1 MLPILIGICVLTL
14 LVMVGI
20 YVGLQRK
27 MQEGGKA
34 YEIEKMLSS
43 TKSKG
48 FSMDVFYQKVY
59 IMLAKLPYI
68 SRYLFKIRKRLEILH
83 NNDEYAI
90 RKQAAKITLFS
101 TIITIA
107 LLILLVYLNK
117 SDFYMLVLSVLG
129 IVVLHETFV
138 DVMVNKLED
147 KVMKQQLD
155 FFSEVR
161 HYYHEYGMVEEAVYE
176 ASQSIG
182 TEIAV
187 QGNAIYD
194 MLVANNSED
203 ELEKYYDT
211 APNRFLKAFA
221 GIAYLT
227 KEFGDR
233 KIDGASLFL
242 KNVNNITQ
250 ELQLEILKRDK
261 IDYIFQSLSFIAV
274 APLFVMNALKSW
286 ALDTFA
292 ITSMFYDGKAGKIV
306 EIIILLSGFLCYNL
320 LRRIKENN
328 DRIKVVNSKPNR
340 WQAKVYKF
348 PLIEWIVDRL
358 MPRAGTAQFVKE
370 NQLLIDTQSTLK
382 LEWVYVNRILSAIVC
397 FGAMMFLMGY
407 LHSFATEQIYT
418 KPTTDDL
425 SFGNLSAS
433 DEKKANELTE
443 FDNYFIEKYKDKDI
457 TRKDLVTFI
466 INTTDVKNNF
476 KNEEAAAEAADRIL
490 EKIDTINN
498 EYIKPME
505 VVIAIAVGIL
515 GYFIPLIVLKFQ
527 KKMRQLEME
536 NEIMQFQTLIL
547 MLMRI
552 ERISVQDIL
561 EWLERFSNIFKPV
574 ISTCV
579 NNFEAGGWK
588 ALDQMREEANYE
600 PFVKIIKNLQSA
612 VDKIPIVDAFDELES
627 ERAFFQEK
635 RKEANERLIAKKS
648 MYGKVIGF
656 APMILLFVA
665 YLIVPLIYVSMTFMG
680 EYLAQMST
688 YM

>member
-1 MLPILIGICVLTL
+1 MLPILIGICVFAL
-14 LVMVGI
+14 LIMVVI
-20 YVGLQRK
+20 YVSLQRR

-48 FSMDVFYQKVY
+48 FSMEVFYQKMY
-59 IMLAKLPYI
+59 IILAKLPYV

-83 NNDEYAI
+83 NNDEFAV

-101 TIITIA
+101 TIITIV

-117 SDFYMLVLSVLG
+117 SDFYMLILSVLG

-147 KVMKQQLD
+147 KLLKQQLD

-176 ASQSIG
+176 AAQSIG
-182 TEIAV
+182 TEIGV
-187 QGNAIYD
+187 QGQAIYD

-221 GIAYLT
+221 GVSYLT

-233 KIDGASLFL
+233 KVDGASLYL

-261 IDYIFQSLSFIAV
+261 IDYIFQSLSIIAI
-274 APLFVMNALKSW
+274 APLFVINALKSW
-286 ALDTFA
+286 ALGTFA
-292 ITSMFYDGKAGKIV
+292 ITSVFYDGKVGKVV
-306 EIIILLSGFLCYNL
+306 EIIILLAGFLCYNL

-328 DRIKVVNSKPNR
+328 DRVKVINSKPNR
-340 WQAKVYKF
+340 WQATVYKF
-348 PLIEWIVDRL
+348 PPVEWVVDRL
-358 MPRAGTAQFVKE
+358 MPRAGSMQFHKE
-370 NQLLIDTQSTLK
+370 NQLLIDTQSSLK
-382 LEWVYVNRILSAIVC
+382 LEWVYINRICAGIACFIV
-397 FGAMMFLMGY
+397 MLVLMGY
-407 LHSFATEQIYT
+407 LHVFQINQTYT
-418 KPTTDDL
+418 LPTSESL

-433 DEKKANELTE
+433 EEKKANELTQ
-443 FDNYFIEKYKDKDI
+443 FDNKYIEEYKD
-457 TRKDLVTFI
+457 REVTKQQLI
-466 INTTDVKNNF
+466 ASLLSSTDVNHRF
-476 KNEEAAAEAADRIL
+476 RTQEDAAAAADRIL
-490 EKIDTINN
+490 EKIETVKN

-505 VVIAIAVGIL
+505 VIIAIGVGIF
-515 GYFIPLIVLKFQ
+515 GYFIPVFILKFQ
-527 KKMRQLEME
+527 RKMRQLEME

-561 EWLERFSNIFKPV
+561 EWLERFSNIFRPQ
-574 ISTCV
+574 ISTCL

-588 ALDQMREEANYE
+588 ALDQLREETGFE
-600 PFVKIIKNLQSA
+600 PFIKIIKNLQSA
-612 VDKIPIVDAFDELES
+612 VDKIPILDAFDELES

-648 MYGKVIGF
+648 MYGKIIGF
-656 APMILLFVA
+656 APMIILFVA

-688 YM
+688 FM

>member
-1 MLPILIGICVLTL
+1 MLPILIGICIAAL
-14 LVMVGI
+14 LVMVII
-20 YVGLQRK
+20 YVSLQRK

-48 FSMDVFYQKVY
+48 FSMDVLYQKLY
-59 IMLAKLPYI
+59 IILAKTPYI

-83 NNDEYAI
+83 NNDEFAV
-90 RKQAAKITLFS
+90 RKQATKITLFS
-101 TIITIA
+101 TIITVI
-107 LLILLVYLNK
+107 LLVILVYLNK
-117 SDFYMLVLSVLG
+117 SDFYMLVLSFLG

-138 DVMVNKLED
+138 DLMVNKLED
-147 KVMKQQLD
+147 KVLKQQLD

-187 QGNAIYD
+187 QGTAIYD

-221 GIAYLT
+221 GISYLT

-233 KIDGASLFL
+233 KVDGASLYL

-261 IDYIFQSLSFIAV
+261 IDYIFQSLSFIAI

-306 EIIILLSGFLCYNL
+306 EIVILLAGFLCYNL

-328 DRIKVVNSKPNR
+328 DRIKVTNSKPNR
-340 WQAKVYKF
+340 WQAKVYKI
-348 PLIEWIVDRL
+348 PVIEWIVDRL

-370 NQLLIDTQSTLK
+370 NQLLIDTQSSLK
-382 LEWVYVNRILSAIVC
+382 LEWVYINRICAAIVA
-397 FGAMMFLMGY
+397 FVAMLFLMNY
-407 LHSFATEQIYT
+407 LHIFATEQIYT
-418 KPTTDDL
+418 QPTTDSM
-425 SFGNLSAS
+425 SFGSLSAS
-433 DEKKANELTE
+433 EEKKANELTE
-443 FDNYFIEKYKDKDI
+443 FDNYFIEKYKDQEI
-457 TRKDLVTFI
+457 TQKDLVVFI
-466 INTTDVKNNF
+466 LNTTDINNNF
-476 KNEEAAAEAADRIL
+476 TNEEAANAAADRIL
-490 EKIDTINN
+490 EKIETVNN
-498 EYIKPME
+498 EYVKPAEMI
-505 VVIAIAVGIL
+505 IALIVGLI
-515 GYFIPLIVLKFQ
+515 GYFVPMIVLKFQ

-561 EWLERFSNIFKPV
+561 EWLERFSNIFKPA
-574 ISTCV
+574 ISTCL

-588 ALDQMREEANYE
+588 ALEQLREETGFE
-600 PFVKIIKNLQSA
+600 PFIKIIKNLQSA

-635 RKEANERLIAKKS
+635 RKEANERLISKKS
-648 MYGKVIGF
+648 MYGKIIGF

>member
-1 MLPILIGICVLTL
+1 MLPILIGICVFAL
-14 LVMVGI
+14 LAMVLI
-20 YVGLQRK
+20 YVRLQRK

-43 TKSKG
+43 TKQKG
-48 FSMDVFYQKVY
+48 FSMEVFYQKAY
-59 IMLAKLPYI
+59 LMLAKLPYV

-83 NNDEYAI
+83 NNDEFAV

-101 TIITIA
+101 TIITIV

-147 KVMKQQLD
+147 KLLKQQLD

-176 ASQSIG
+176 AAQSIG
-182 TEIAV
+182 TEIGV
-187 QGNAIYD
+187 QGQAIYD
-194 MLVANNSED
+194 MLVANNSDD

-221 GIAYLT
+221 GVSYLT

-233 KIDGASLFL
+233 KVDGASLYL

-261 IDYIFQSLSFIAV
+261 IDYIFQSLSIIAI
-274 APLFVMNALKSW
+274 APLFVINALKSW
-286 ALDTFA
+286 ALGTFA
-292 ITSMFYDGKAGKIV
+292 ITSVFYDGKVGKVV
-306 EIIILLSGFLCYNL
+306 EIIILLAGFLCYSL

-328 DRIKVVNSKPNR
+328 DRVKVVNSKPNR
-340 WQAKVYKF
+340 WQAAVYKF
-348 PLIEWIVDRL
+348 PPMEWIVDRL
-358 MPRAGTAQFVKE
+358 MPQPGSMQAHKE
-370 NQLLIDTQSTLK
+370 NQLLIDTQSNLK
-382 LEWVYVNRILSAIVC
+382 LEWVYINRIFAGVACFIV
-397 FGAMMFLMGY
+397 MLVLMGY
-407 LHSFATEQIYT
+407 LHVFQINQTYT
-418 KPTTDDL
+418 LPTSESL

-433 DEKKANELTE
+433 EEKKANELTQ
-443 FDNYFIEKYKDKDI
+443 FDNKFIDEYKDKEVTKQEII
-457 TRKDLVTFI
+457 TKLMTS
-466 INTTDVKNNF
+466 TDVKHKF
-476 KNEEAAAEAADRIL
+476 RTEADASAAADRIL
-490 EKIDTINN
+490 EKIDTVKN
-498 EYIKPME
+498 EYIKPLE
-505 VVIAIAVGIL
+505 VIIAIGVGIF
-515 GYFIPLIVLKFQ
+515 GYFIPVIVLKFQ
-527 KKMRQLEME
+527 RKMRQLEME

-561 EWLERFSNIFKPV
+561 EWIERFSNIFKPQ
-574 ISTCV
+574 ISTCL

-588 ALDQMREEANYE
+588 ALEQLREETAFE
-600 PFVKIIKNLQSA
+600 PFIKIIKNLQSA
-612 VDKIPIVDAFDELES
+612 VDKIPILDAFDELES

-648 MYGKVIGF
+648 MYGKIIGF
-656 APMILLFVA
+656 APMIILFVA

-680 EYLAQMST
+680 EYLSQMST
-688 YM
+688 FM

>member
-1 MLPILIGICVLTL
+1 MLPILIGICVFAL
-14 LVMVGI
+14 LVMVVI
-20 YVGLQRK
+20 YVSIQRK

-48 FSMDVFYQKVY
+48 FSMDVLYQKLY
-59 IMLAKLPYI
+59 IILAKTPYV

-83 NNDEYAI
+83 NNDEFAV
-90 RKQAAKITLFS
+90 RKQSTKITLIS
-101 TIITIA
+101 TIITVA
-107 LLILLVYLNK
+107 LLVLLIYLNK
-117 SDFYMLVLSVLG
+117 SDFYMLVLSFLG
-129 IVVLHETFV
+129 IIVLHETFV

-147 KVMKQQLD
+147 KVLKQQLE

-161 HYYHEYGMVEEAVYE
+161 HYYHEYGMVEESVYE

-182 TEIAV
+182 TEIGV
-187 QGNAIYD
+187 QGQAIYD

-221 GIAYLT
+221 GISYLT

-233 KIDGASLFL
+233 KIDGASLYL

-261 IDYIFQSLSFIAV
+261 IDYIFQSLSIIAI

-286 ALDTFA
+286 ALSTFA
-292 ITSMFYDGKAGKIV
+292 ITTMFYDGKAGKIV
-306 EIIILLSGFLCYNL
+306 EILILLTGFLCYNL

-340 WQAKVYKF
+340 WQAKLYKI
-348 PLIEWIVDRL
+348 PPIEWIVDRL

-370 NQLLIDTQSTLK
+370 NQLLIDTQSTLR
-382 LEWVYVNRILSAIVC
+382 LEWVYINRICTAIVC
-397 FGAMMFLMGY
+397 FIAMLFLMGY
-407 LHSFATEQIYT
+407 LHQFATSKIYDS
-418 KPTTDDL
+418 PTNENL
-425 SFGNLSAS
+425 SFGSMSAS
-433 DEKKANELTE
+433 EEKKAKELTD
-443 FDNYFIEKYKDKDI
+443 FDNYFIEKYKDQEVTK
-457 TRKDLVTFI
+457 KDLVVFI
-466 INTTDVKNNF
+466 INTTDINN
-476 KNEEAAAEAADRIL
+476 KYRTEETASAAADRIL
-490 EKIDTINN
+490 EKIDTVNN

-505 VVIAIAVGIL
+505 VVVAIVVGL
-515 GYFIPLIVLKFQ
+515 VGYFIPVIILKFQ
-527 KKMRQLEME
+527 RKMRQLEME

-561 EWLERFSNIFKPV
+561 EWLERFSNIFRPA
-574 ISTCV
+574 ISTCL

-588 ALDQMREEANYE
+588 ALEQLREQTGFE

-648 MYGKVIGF
+648 MYGKIIGF
-656 APMILLFVA
+656 APMIMLFVA

-680 EYLAQMST
+680 EYLSQMST